1 MNSKFKKKNS
11 FTLSTRLQKKDNK
24 YSRENREKNLMNK
37 FFLNNKE
44 LLNNYRK
51 KQSKTPNKLRKQS
64 PVFVVKNIN
73 TAKNSYLNK
82 QNLINNHSQVPLYN
96 NQPISLYNNNNFFKN
111 NKLSRSKSNSKQRPI
126 KSNNKNTQKIIKN
139 NKSHNILSRSE
150 SFSILKSNYFLENN
164 NSNKENHINRSM
176 NIVNEKPKD
185 IKRNKLIKKIYKI
198 ESICQVGYSG
208 PGIIKY
214 NQDNFFVYNNLNDEN
229 DVLFIGVCDGHG
241 LLGHDVSKYLITNL
255 PSNLNK
261 ALKKTRKYIRDKK
274 TLNKTMKEVFIK
286 TNDDLCKD
294 YSVDTQFSGSTC
306 VTIILTK
313 NQIISGNV
321 GDSRAVMGRCING
334 EWKNIDLT
342 QDQKPDNPEEK
353 ERIIKKG
360 GRVESYKDEN
370 GNDFGPK
377 RVWLRDAD
385 FPGLAMSRSFGDE
398 VAASVGTISEP
409 EIKYFDITEDDKFI
423 ILASDGIWEFIS
435 SQECVNIIKD
445 YYLKKDLKGCLKY
458 LLNES
463 SKRWIKEEEVIDDIT
478 AVLIF
483 FED

>member
-24 YSRENREKNLMNK
+24 YSRESREKNLMNK
-37 FFLNNKE
+37 FFLNNRE

-294 YSVDTQFSGSTC
+294 YSVDTQFSL
-306 VTIILTK
+306 VV
-313 NQIISGNV
+313 QHV
-321 GDSRAVMGRCING
+321 
-334 EWKNIDLT
+334 
-342 QDQKPDNPEEK
+342 
-353 ERIIKKG
+353 
-360 GRVESYKDEN
+360 
-370 GNDFGPK
+370 
-377 RVWLRDAD
+377 
-385 FPGLAMSRSFGDE
+385 
-398 VAASVGTISEP
+398 
-409 EIKYFDITEDDKFI
+409 
-423 ILASDGIWEFIS
+423 
-435 SQECVNIIKD
+435 
-445 YYLKKDLKGCLKY
+445 
-458 LLNES
+458 
-463 SKRWIKEEEVIDDIT
+463 
-478 AVLIF
+478 
-483 FED
+483 

>member
-37 FFLNNKE
+37 FFLNNRE

-64 PVFVVKNIN
+64 PVFIVKNIN

-286 TNDDLCKD
+286 TNDDLW
-294 YSVDTQFSGSTC
+294 VQH
-306 VTIILTK
+306 V
-313 NQIISGNV
+313 
-321 GDSRAVMGRCING
+321 
-334 EWKNIDLT
+334 
-342 QDQKPDNPEEK
+342 
-353 ERIIKKG
+353 
-360 GRVESYKDEN
+360 
-370 GNDFGPK
+370 
-377 RVWLRDAD
+377 
-385 FPGLAMSRSFGDE
+385 
-398 VAASVGTISEP
+398 
-409 EIKYFDITEDDKFI
+409 
-423 ILASDGIWEFIS
+423 
-435 SQECVNIIKD
+435 
-445 YYLKKDLKGCLKY
+445 
-458 LLNES
+458 
-463 SKRWIKEEEVIDDIT
+463 
-478 AVLIF
+478 
-483 FED
+483 